1 MLDITLDGP
10 EFNDLGRQSDTIAA
24 EIIPKKEEILVPAIL
39 SIETMSGVTKAYE
52 EAKSEIDDKV
62 ILLFDKCQKVE
73 SSGLRALTEFGNK
86 VVADGKNVYIN
97 NINNTQFK
105 ALKLTG
111 KIEAFRFFHR
121 GEYKS

>member
-10 EFNDLGRQSDTIAA
+10 EFSELDRQSDTIAA
-24 EIIPKKEEILVPAIL
+24 EPKPKKEEILVPPIL
-39 SIETMSGVTKAYE
+39 SIETMETVTKAYE
-52 EAKSEIDDKV
+52 EAKPEIDDKV
-62 ILLFDKCQKVE
+62 ILLFDKCQRVE
-73 SSGLRALTEFGNK
+73 SSGLRALSEFGDK

-121 GEYKS
+121 GEYRN